1 MGRPR
6 AWSVSA
12 KRDVQALRLLPLR
25 GSASEKPPALR
36 PSAGG
41 ERHSQAGEE
50 RNGNEIDKMTYKM
63 VRDVLLLDRRK
74 LSEINWLGDEDSNL
88 D

>member
-1 MGRPR
+1 
-6 AWSVSA
+6 
-12 KRDVQALRLLPLR
+12 
-25 GSASEKPPALR
+25 
-36 PSAGG
+36 
-41 ERHSQAGEE
+41 
-50 RNGNEIDKMTYKM
+50 MTYKM